1 MMAKHAVPDV
11 VADVEATLR
20 QVLEDCT
27 TTSRDHRRLE
37 AQEAGQRARRSLHL
51 TESQLVYGE
60 LDVRTVATL
69 LDAAEVRSG
78 DRFVDIGSG
87 DGLPTLAASL
97 LYPEALAVCRG
108 LEIVPELV
116 ARAKKHAARLC
127 AMGRMAAPIEMMQ
140 GDVYRATDR
149 AAGAE
154 ATRVA
159 NLLGDSTLALC
170 FATTW
175 SDGAPRRE
183 LPRLSAALRATMPLA
198 ARAIIVDG
206 RLIEADG
213 WFWEGDLRIVT
224 PDTAPYSTAR
234 LYTAIANKSQS

>member
-1 MMAKHAVPDV
+1 MDDIAE
-11 VADVEATLR
+11 VESTIR
-20 QVLEDCT
+20 QVLDDCT
-27 TTSRDHRRLE
+27 TTRRLHRRSE
-37 AQEAGQRARRSLHL
+37 AREAARLARRSSHL
-51 TESQLVYGE
+51 DESQLVYGE
-60 LDVRTVATL
+60 LDVGTVKRL

-87 DGLPTLAASL
+87 HGVPTLAASL

-108 LEIVPELV
+108 LEVVPDLV
-116 ARAKKHAARLC
+116 ARAKTHAARLR
-127 AMGRMAAPIEMMQ
+127 ASGRMAAPIEMIQ
-140 GDVYRATDR
+140 GDVYRATES

-154 ATRVA
+154 ATRVT
-159 NLLGDSTLALC
+159 NVLGDSTLALC

-183 LPRLSAALRATMPLA
+183 LPRLSAALRATMPSG
-198 ARAIIVDG
+198 ARVIVVDG

-213 WFWEGDLRIVT
+213 WVWEGDLRVVT

-234 LYTAIANKSQS
+234 LYTSSLDWHIGRPEQR